1 MGSLA
6 ETSTGEAQ
14 LYERHSELVY
24 GYCLRMLRS
33 REDAEDASQTTFI
46 QAVRA
51 LRRGVVPA
59 FEQAWLLTIAKN
71 ECRSRYRASK
81 RRRELELARDPK
93 ALEEVAPARESGDDL
108 LIGVQAALA
117 RMPEMQRRALLL
129 REWQGHSYAEIAEE
143 LQLSQG
149 AVEALLFRAR
159 KSLAQQLGEE
169 RRARKHALDLA
180 SLLGGLKSLLGGGTA
195 IKATA
200 VGLAAVA
207 SVGVAVGRSHV
218 ASPPAKQQRAGVV
231 APTQN
236 AVAPQRSART
246 TSAAGGA
253 ARGTVSPVRH
263 RASAPG
269 SRPTAPRSSP
279 AAPAAPTGAA
289 PQPPPA
295 GAQPSAPSTPAV
307 PQAPK
312 VEAPKAPALPVEVPQ
327 VPQVQTPQL
336 PQVPS
341 LPPPPPV
348 PELPQVPD
356 VQVPDVPDLPKLP

>member
-1 MGSLA
+1 VGSLA

-24 GYCLRMLRS
+24 RYCLRMLRS

-71 ECRSRYRASK
+71 ECRSRHRASK
-81 RRRELELARDPK
+81 RRRELELVRDPQ

-169 RRARKHALDLA
+169 RRARKHAIDVA

-195 IKATA
+195 IKAAA
-200 VGLAAVA
+200 VGAAAVA
-207 SVGVAVGRSHV
+207 TVGVAVGGSHV
-218 ASPPAKQQRAGVV
+218 APAPPKEPATGAVTPARSAVVPQRT
-231 APTQN
+231 APT
-236 AVAPQRSART
+236 VASSRG
-246 TSAAGGA
+246 AGRRNMA
-253 ARGTVSPVRH
+253 PERH
-263 RASAPG
+263 QVSAPP
-269 SRPTAPRSSP
+269 SRPVARRPSP
-279 AAPAAPTGAA
+279 AAPGGAPGTSSQA
-289 PQPPPA
+289 PSEATPPA
-295 GAQPSAPSTPAV
+295 SHTPVTPTV
-307 PQAPK
+307 PEAPK
-312 VEAPKAPALPVEVPQ
+312 VEAPKPPAPPVEVPQ
-327 VPQVQTPQL
+327 VPKVEAPQL
-336 PQVPS
+336 PQVPA
-341 LPPPPPV
+341 LPPPPPL
-348 PELPQVPD
+348 PELPQVP
-356 VQVPDVPDLPKLP
+356 VPDLPKLP